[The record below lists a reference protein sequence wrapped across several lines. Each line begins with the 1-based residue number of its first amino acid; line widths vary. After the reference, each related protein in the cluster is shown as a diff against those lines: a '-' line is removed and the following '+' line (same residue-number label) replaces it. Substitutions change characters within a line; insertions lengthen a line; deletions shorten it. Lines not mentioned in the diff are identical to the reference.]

1 MDLQL
6 LTEFSV
12 LAETLNFQK
21 AAAQLRI
28 SHSTLTKHLQKLE
41 AELGEELLSRTT
53 RSVELSPYGRIY
65 QGYVQKMLTL
75 HAQAQA
81 EMQQL
86 HEEEAHVLRMVFLP
100 APERY
105 GLAELIAGFQKAEP
119 DIRIDLLDSDDP
131 RGALLDGRC
140 HLAIAIARTV
150 DLPEIQCIPY
160 RRDRLAVVFPEAHPL
175 AEAETVAIEQ
185 LRQERFILHRD
196 YTGNIQS
203 QSDLLRELCS
213 KAGFLPNIVQTV
225 NFSSSMVRLVSQGEG
240 IAVMN
245 RLHVPTG
252 ISGVRVVDLAPEIP
266 FDICLCWMKKQKLSI
281 ATQAF
286 LNYYTSHYPG
296 EITV

>member
-12 LAETLNFQK
+12 LAETLSFQK
-21 AAAQLRI
+21 AAAQLGL

-41 AELGEELLSRTT
+41 AELGEELMTRTT
-53 RSVELSPYGRIY
+53 RTVELSPYGKIY
-65 QGYVQKMLTL
+65 RDYVMKMLAL
-75 HAQAQA
+75 HDQALTD
-81 EMQQL
+81 MKQL

-105 GLAELIAGFQKAEP
+105 GLAELIAGFQKTAP

-131 RGALLDGRC
+131 RGALLEGRC
-140 HLAIAIARTV
+140 HLAVAIQRTV
-150 DLPEIQCIPY
+150 DLPEIRQLLY
-160 RRDRLAVVFPEAHPL
+160 RRDRLAVVFPETHPL
-175 AEAETVAIEQ
+175 AKADAVSIEQ
-185 LRQERFILHRD
+185 LQTERFILHRD

-203 QSDLLRELCS
+203 QADLLRELCS
-213 KAGFLPNIVQTV
+213 QAGFSPNIIQTV

-252 ISGVRVVDLAPEIP
+252 ISGIRVVDLIPEVP
-266 FDICLCWMKKQKLSI
+266 FDICLCWPKEQKISR
-281 ATQAF
+281 ATQTF
-286 LNYYTSHYPG
+286 LNYFTSHYPQG
-296 EITV
+296 SQT